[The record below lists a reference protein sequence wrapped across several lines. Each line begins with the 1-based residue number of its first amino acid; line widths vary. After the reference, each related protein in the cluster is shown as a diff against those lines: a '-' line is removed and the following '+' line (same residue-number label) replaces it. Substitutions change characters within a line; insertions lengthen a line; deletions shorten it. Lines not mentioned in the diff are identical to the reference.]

1 LSSSSAQQETCYG
14 EPLLFVL
21 LMHREKY
28 HLGQQKDI
36 EATELRMVKIASKM
50 DKMFSQYIFLFK

>member
-1 LSSSSAQQETCYG
+1 
-14 EPLLFVL
+14 
-21 LMHREKY
+21 MHREKY